1 MRTEERGEDPSTFSF
16 IFIINLFKSILIG
29 LNYSILLFHVWTEDM
44 FLFSDLPV
52 FVITERHLKVA
63 SYQHVYEV
71 ISLLIRLSMLD
82 NRRDYNLL
90 TTCMTV

>member
-1 MRTEERGEDPSTFSF
+1 MSGQKTY
-16 IFIINLFKSILIG
+16 I
-29 LNYSILLFHVWTEDM
+29 YM
-44 FLFSDLPV
+44 FLFSALPV

-90 TTCMTV
+90 TVVPP

>member
-1 MRTEERGEDPSTFSF
+1 
-16 IFIINLFKSILIG
+16 
-29 LNYSILLFHVWTEDM
+29 M
-44 FLFSDLPV
+44 FLFSALPV

-90 TTCMTV
+90 TNMQHWYWYWYDRYIP

>member
-1 MRTEERGEDPSTFSF
+1 
-16 IFIINLFKSILIG
+16 
-29 LNYSILLFHVWTEDM
+29 M
-44 FLFSDLPV
+44 FLFSALPV
-52 FVITERHLKVA
+52 LVITERHLKVA

-90 TTCMTV
+90 TLVLDYGMHNIYYI

>member
-1 MRTEERGEDPSTFSF
+1 M
-16 IFIINLFKSILIG
+16 
-29 LNYSILLFHVWTEDM
+29 NYDVLQHLLFHVWTEDM
-44 FLFSDLPV
+44 FLFSALPV

-71 ISLLIRLSMLD
+71 ISLLTRLLMLD

-90 TTCMTV
+90 TTMHGYVPVVR